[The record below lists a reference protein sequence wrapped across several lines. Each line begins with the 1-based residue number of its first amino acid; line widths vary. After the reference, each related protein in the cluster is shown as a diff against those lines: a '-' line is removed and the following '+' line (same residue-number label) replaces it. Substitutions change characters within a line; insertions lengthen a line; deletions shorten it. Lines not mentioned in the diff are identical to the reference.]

1 MTIPEDESKSTLTG
15 VKHFVFHIKT
25 RAVSDCLIR
34 PLPASVNALLVKGG
48 LFDNVYHLRHRFG
61 EQINLAN
68 VHYPQI
74 WIIYYLKRDC

>member
-15 VKHFVFHIKT
+15 VIHFVF
-25 RAVSDCLIR
+25 VSDCLIR
-34 PLPASVNALLVKGG
+34 PLPASVNALSVKVG